1 MSEKNSDQL
10 GKRFRSITG
19 DLKLYIEKRIE
30 LLLLNI
36 GEQYSQWMA
45 ESIQKLTGIFLL
57 FGAFVF
63 VLVAVAIY
71 LGELLEWP
79 GLGYVIVS
87 IPLFVTGLFFF
98 YLKPRSLAENLQQHF
113 ESELI
118 KALTQN
124 VEQDGK
130 KHNEPL
136 NLPESTEEK
145 VN

>member
-1 MSEKNSDQL
+1 MSEKKTDQL
-10 GKRFRSITG
+10 GERFRTITG

-45 ESIQKLTGIFLL
+45 ESIQKLTGIFLI

-63 VLVAVAIY
+63 ILVAVAIY
-71 LGELLEWP
+71 VGELLNSP

-87 IPLFVTGLFFF
+87 LPLFITGLFFF
-98 YLKPRSLAENLQQHF
+98 YLKPRGLAENLQQHF

-118 KALTQN
+118 KALSQN
-124 VEQDGK
+124 WERDGK
-130 KHNEPL
+130 TKNESL

-145 VN
+145 TS

>member
-10 GKRFRSITG
+10 GKRFRTITG

-63 VLVAVAIY
+63 ILVAVAIY
-71 LGELLEWP
+71 LGELLGWP

>member
-10 GKRFRSITG
+10 GKRFRTITG

-71 LGELLEWP
+71 LGELLGWP

>member
-1 MSEKNSDQL
+1 MSEKNTDQL
-10 GKRFRSITG
+10 GKRFRTITG

-45 ESIQKLTGIFLL
+45 ESIQKLTGIILL

-63 VLVAVAIY
+63 ILVAIAIY
-71 LGELLEWP
+71 LGELLGRP

-87 IPLFVTGLFFF
+87 LPLFITGLFFF

-118 KALTQN
+118 NALTQN
-124 VEQDGK
+124 GEGNAK
-130 KHNEPL
+130 SNKEPL
-136 NLPESTEEK
+136 NLPESTEE
-145 VN
+145 NIS

>member
-1 MSEKNSDQL
+1 MSENKTDQL
-10 GKRFRSITG
+10 GNRFRTITG

-57 FGAFVF
+57 FGAIVF
-63 VLVAVAIY
+63 ILVAIAIY
-71 LGELLEWP
+71 LGELLQQP

-87 IPLFVTGLFFF
+87 LPLFITGLFFF
-98 YLKPRSLAENLQQHF
+98 YLKPRSLAENLQHHF

-124 VEQDGK
+124 SEDEKGN
-130 KHNEPL
+130 NEPL

-145 VN
+145 IS

>member
-1 MSEKNSDQL
+1 MSEKNTDQL
-10 GKRFRSITG
+10 GKRFRTITG

-63 VLVAVAIY
+63 ILVAIAIY
-71 LGELLEWP
+71 LGELLGRP

-87 IPLFVTGLFFF
+87 LPLFITGLFFF
-98 YLKPRSLAENLQQHF
+98 YLKP
-113 ESELI
+113 
-118 KALTQN
+118 
-124 VEQDGK
+124 
-130 KHNEPL
+130 
-136 NLPESTEEK
+136 
-145 VN
+145 

>member
-63 VLVAVAIY
+63 ILVAVAIY
-71 LGELLEWP
+71 LGELLGWP